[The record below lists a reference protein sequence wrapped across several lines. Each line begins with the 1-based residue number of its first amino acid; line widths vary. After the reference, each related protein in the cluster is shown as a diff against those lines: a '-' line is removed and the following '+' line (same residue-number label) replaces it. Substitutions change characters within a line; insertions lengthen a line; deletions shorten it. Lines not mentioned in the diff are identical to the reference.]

1 MKIAFFSESVA
12 DEAALKI
19 LVAGILNEE
28 VEETNLP
35 NRLEYRSSSHLD
47 RDLPVVIS
55 AVHYNSNADALIV
68 VSDSDDTPVHTA
80 EHEELRNEK
89 CRLCQLRKTIDEKVS
104 KLRAVAGKEMLKV
117 AIGIPVPAIEA
128 WYLIGKNP
136 QLYETTW
143 IRQQNGEKITY
154 DRMKLKKKAYGTTRP
169 SIDLET
175 EKAKN
180 EAKRIV
186 KNNLFEEFEKA
197 FPYGFGT
204 LANEVRSWMK

>member
-28 VEETNLP
+28 IEETDLP

-47 RDLPVVIS
+47 RNLPNVIS

-80 EHEELRNEK
+80 EHEELGNEK
-89 CRLCQLRKTIDEKVS
+89 CRLCSLRQAVGDNIS
-104 KLRAVAGKEMLKV
+104 KLRAVVGKEIIKV
-117 AIGIPVPAIEA
+117 AIGVPVPSIEA
-128 WYLIGKNP
+128 WYLFGKNP

-143 IRQQNGEKITY
+143 IRQQNGEIIIY
-154 DRMKLKKKAYGTTRP
+154 DRMRLKEEAYGTTRP

-175 EKAKN
+175 KTAKD
-180 EAKRIV
+180 EASRIIEN
-186 KNNLFEEFEKA
+186 KLLEELEKA

-204 LANEVRSWMK
+204 LANEVRSWRR